1 MLGIGRPR
9 SRQEIEKAPMLSD
22 MSLRHKTAQQPH
34 RLKPTAVDLFSGI
47 GGISL
52 EFIQAGFEIAC
63 AVDCPS

>member
-1 MLGIGRPR
+1 MSVKWFQSSPALRGGCNAGIY
-9 SRQEIEKAPMLSD
+9 APPD
-22 MSLRHKTAQQPH
+22 MTH

-47 GGISL
+47 GGFSL